1 MIAGLTSGFS
11 SVVQLSL
18 DKRFF
23 RIQRFN
29 QPKLCKLH
37 KLPFSSQLVS
47 TRWYLTTSPKYLS
60 VKCSVSG
67 KANGG
72 IGFEGES
79 HAYPFWLSLIK
90 EAFWAL
96 RSLLAFL
103 F

>member
-29 QPKLCKLH
+29 QPKLCFNKMV
-37 KLPFSSQLVS
+37 PDNFSQVFVCKMFCI
-47 TRWYLTTSPKYLS
+47 W
-60 VKCSVSG
+60 
-67 KANGG
+67 
-72 IGFEGES
+72 ES
-79 HAYPFWLSLIK
+79 KWRYWIRR
-90 EAFWAL
+90 AL